1 MKREKILEKIL
12 MIKMTTS
19 WKDMMTIYQKTVRLP
34 VSKIHPAMQS
44 QKRRT
49 SP

>member
-12 MIKMTTS
+12 MIKTTTL
-19 WKDMMTIYQKTVRLP
+19 WKDMMTIYQKTVKLP
-34 VSKIHPAMQS
+34 ISKIHPAMQS
-44 QKRRT
+44 QKKRT